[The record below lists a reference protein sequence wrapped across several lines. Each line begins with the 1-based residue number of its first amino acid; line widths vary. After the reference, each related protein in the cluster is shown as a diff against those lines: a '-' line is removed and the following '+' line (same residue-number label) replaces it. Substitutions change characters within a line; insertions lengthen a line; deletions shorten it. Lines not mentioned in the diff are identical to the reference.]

1 MSETYNTFKRAF
13 NLIEANTPAL
23 RREVYQL
30 RYQVFCLHYKYL
42 PASSYPDG
50 LEKDEYDQRS
60 VHMLIQFIP
69 TGKFVGTVRLIL
81 PDQSNP
87 ESLFPIELNT
97 QIDPA
102 LFRFNVTTRKYTA
115 EISRFLISPDFDRR
129 KQNRRKPSEQNQ
141 PSNSATTAQ
150 SAANHNP
157 VDERRKGER
166 RNSDRRCLSIYMVL
180 MAAVVRMSAANDI
193 RYWLSAMDP
202 ALNRLVGFSGM
213 RIDPIGPVVNYHG
226 LRQPHFGEIN
236 DVLTRTYKRNY
247 GAWEVITDR
256 GKYAQEEITIK
267 KL

>member
-1 MSETYNTFKRAF
+1 MSETYDIFKRAF
-13 NLIEANTPAL
+13 NLIEADTSEL
-23 RREVYQL
+23 RRIAYQL
-30 RYQVFCLHYKYL
+30 RFQVFCLHYQYL
-42 PASSYPDG
+42 PASNYPDG
-50 LEKDEYDQRS
+50 LEIDEYDERS

-102 LFRFNVTTRKYTA
+102 LFSFNVATRKYTA

-129 KQNRRKPSEQNQ
+129 KRDRRKAAEQ
-141 PSNSATTAQ
+141 SQ
-150 SAANHNP
+150 SAGSTNTTQPTVNHNP
-157 VDERRKGER
+157 VKERRKGER

-193 RYWLSAMDP
+193 KYWFSAMDP

-226 LRQPHFGEIN
+226 LRQPHFGEMN
-236 DVLTRTYKRNY
+236 DVLSRLYKRNH
-247 GAWEVITDR
+247 GAWEVITDL
-256 GKYAQEEITIK
+256 GKYWQEE
-267 KL
+267 